1 MIQKIKVLQG
11 EMRAPHLLMEG
22 STDLC
27 VNILG
32 ANMASGVTNTD
43 PVTQPLLNHVSGTTT
58 DCTDN
63 DTGPPPVQVAGVGSH
78 VAVSTV
84 SAHHRHFALLNNDG
98 NDSDTNSH
106 CALIVP
112 ERESQVSVL
121 HFTRFKSL
129 SLGPNIEPQ
138 LLNLRES

>member
-11 EMRAPHLLMEG
+11 EMRPPQLLMDG
-22 STDLC
+22 STDLGIG
-27 VNILG
+27 VGILAATAG
-32 ANMASGVTNTD
+32 TGVTSND

-63 DTGPPPVQVAGVGSH
+63 DTGPPSGQVAGVGSH

-112 ERESQVSVL
+112 ERESQVRVSL
-121 HFTRFKSL
+121 HTLQVSL
-129 SLGPNIEPQ
+129 
-138 LLNLRES
+138 LLY